1 MNQNR
6 KQKRHVILFLE
17 RHRTTKRALLPGLK
31 QQYEVIVADTRR
43 DAMRHFREVT
53 PDLIL
58 IDVPGIRFSVER
70 FCRDIRAQDA
80 EVLFFMLLDPAT
92 CIEEMPRANSYLRHE
107 VSARQLLHRLDRLL
121 PGQLGKMIEWQ
132 GLRVEPN
139 EHLLIWKAQQVAM
152 TPKQTKLMISFLRSP
167 DQTLSRARLMQE
179 VWGTDYLEDTLTLS
193 VHVHWVR
200 KALRQLDVPFEI
212 ETRRGIGYRLNAI
225 ADEEEEEETSLSP
238 EQPDSSSES

>member
-6 KQKRHVILFLE
+6 KQKRYVILFLE

-43 DAMRHFREVT
+43 EAMRRFQEAT

-58 IDVPGIRFSVER
+58 IDVPAIRFSVER
-70 FCRDIRAQDA
+70 FCRDIRAHDVG
-80 EVLFFMLLDPAT
+80 VLFFMLLDPAM
-92 CIEEMPRANSYLRHE
+92 CIEEMPRANGYLRHE
-107 VSARQLLHRLDRLL
+107 VSARQLLCRLERLL
-121 PGQLGKMIEWQ
+121 PGPLGKMIEWQ

-139 EHLLIWKAQQVAM
+139 EYLLIWEAQQVAL

-179 VWGTDYLEDTLTLS
+179 VWGTDYLEDTRTLS

-200 KALRQLDVPFEI
+200 KALRQLDAPFEI

-225 ADEEEEEETSLSP
+225 TDEEEEETSPSP
-238 EQPDSSSES
+238 EQQDSSSES